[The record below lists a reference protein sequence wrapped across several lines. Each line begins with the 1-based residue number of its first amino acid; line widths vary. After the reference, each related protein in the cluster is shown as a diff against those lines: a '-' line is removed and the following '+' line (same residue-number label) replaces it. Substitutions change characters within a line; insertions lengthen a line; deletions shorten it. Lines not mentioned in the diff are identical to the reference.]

1 MAPSG
6 FRFGSKAF
14 YNCALIF
21 LRIEVISMAEQYSS
35 KGIMVAT
42 IIVAIVLTAVVVP
55 FSMKG
60 EKSAA
65 DAGSSDQAES
75 RIQPVARFEL
85 AKAAPAA
92 ATGPKDGAT
101 VFNTVCGACHNTGV
115 AGAPKAGDKAAW
127 APRIAQGNA
136 TLYKTAIAGKGAMPP
151 KGGAADLSDD
161 EIKAAVDHLVGL
173 SK

>member
-1 MAPSG
+1 
-6 FRFGSKAF
+6 
-14 YNCALIF
+14 
-21 LRIEVISMAEQYSS
+21 MAEKHSS

-42 IIVAIVLTAVVVP
+42 IVVAIVLTAVVVP

-65 DAGSSDQAES
+65 DANSSDQADS
-75 RIQPVARFEL
+75 RIQPVAKFEL

-92 ATGPKDGAT
+92 AAGPKDGAT
-101 VFNTVCGACHNTGV
+101 VYNSVCGACHGTGV
-115 AGAPKAGDKAAW
+115 AGAPKAGDKAAG
-127 APRIAQGNA
+127 APRIAQGNDA
-136 TLYKTAIAGKGAMPP
+136 LYKSVIAGKGAMPP

-161 EIKAAVDHLVGL
+161 EIKGAVNHLVGL